1 MWSAISDAFAAVA
14 PLASSVRELVVGHAR
29 RAWPLPFGVRP
40 LDRRGLIYSIG
51 GSDAYDSPEHAD
63 EDDVWTIALS
73 VKCGG
78 CVVPETTGCYC
89 RGPARAAAR

>member
-14 PLASSVRELVVGHAR
+14 PSASAVRERVVGQAR
-29 RAWPLPFGVRP
+29 RAWPLPYGVRP
-40 LDRRGLIYSIG
+40 LDRLGLIYSIG

-78 CVVPETTGCYC
+78 CIGRETTGCYC
-89 RGPARAAAR
+89 RGPARAAAQ